1 VHRAPTSC
9 KTTPEPSTGHKAV
22 AAVPQRHASCFERY
36 NFAVGR
42 DKLAVAQEANIVPS
56 KLRRSMAQMLGG
68 VVALLAMKQRRAPLP
83 VSPTLLRSLWLRG
96 FPESLA
102 ELEGFARRFL
112 FLGDERMLLAE
123 LRRGPGSI
131 ASRQENSPGHSG
143 IAEAQ
148 CTESESTQECH
159 CVPTN

>member
-1 VHRAPTSC
+1 MHKAPTSS

-22 AAVPQRHASCFERY
+22 AAVPQRYASCFDRCS
-36 NFAVGR
+36 FAGGK
-42 DKLAVAQEANIVPS
+42 DKLAVAQVASMAPS
-56 KLRRSMAQMLGG
+56 ELRRSMAQTLGD
-68 VVALLAMKQRRAPLP
+68 VIALLAMKQRCAPLP
-83 VSPTLLRSLWLRG
+83 VSPALLRSLWLRG
-96 FPESLA
+96 MPENLA

-143 IAEAQ
+143 IAVAQ
-148 CTESESTQECH
+148 RTERESAQECQ